1 MSDVFKKF
9 LKLEAASGII
19 LIMAAVLAM
28 ILANSGL
35 ASGYQAFLD
44 TPVQVR
50 IAALDINKP
59 LLLWI
64 NDGFMAIFFLLVGLE
79 VKREML
85 EGALSSRVQATFPAI
100 AAVGG
105 MLAPALIYTFFNY
118 SDEAARAGW
127 AIPAA
132 TDIAFALGV
141 MALLGKRVPV
151 SLKVFLLALAIM
163 DDLGVIIIIAL
174 FYTQQLSLEALAVG
188 ILATLTLLWMNRRG
202 EDRIGLYM
210 LVGLV
215 LWVAVLKSGV
225 HATLA
230 GVVVGF
236 MIPLNGKRY
245 ASPLKHLEHA
255 LHPWSAYLILPL
267 FAFANAGVSLDGI
280 GLSSLLSPVPM
291 GIMLGLFVGK
301 PLGYSPSAG
310 CRSNWALLNCRAG
323 STSSRFLPSAFC
335 VVSVLPCR
343 CSLHRWRSSMADWIT
358 AAIHVSGSWWGPRW
372 RQSSVISP
380 CGCRFPT
387 GKRIKARRGYEKI
400 WVVNDTD
407 ESGCL
412 GRQSGGLQAGC
423 SIGELLCLFER
434 CGRQRAHVGRQAGQ
448 GQVW

>member
-1 MSDVFKKF
+1 MSDVFKRF
-9 LKLEAASGII
+9 LKLESASGII
-19 LIMAAVLAM
+19 LILAALLA
-28 ILANSGL
+28 IGLANSAL
-35 ASGYQAFLD
+35 AQHYQGFLN
-44 TPVQVR
+44 TEVQVR

-105 MLAPALIYTFFNY
+105 MLAPALIYSFFNY
-118 SDEAARAGW
+118 GDEATRAGW

-141 MALLGKRVPV
+141 MALLGKRVPT

-174 FYTQQLSLEALAVG
+174 FYTQQLSLTALAIGVV
-188 ILATLTLLWMNRRG
+188 ATLALLWMNRRG

-230 GVVVGF
+230 GVIVGF

-245 ASPLKHLEHA
+245 ASPLKHLEHV
-255 LHPWSAYLILPL
+255 LHPWSAFLILPL
-267 FAFANAGVSLDGI
+267 FAFANAGVSLEGI
-280 GLSSLLSPVPM
+280 YFSALLNPLPM
-291 GIMLGLFVGK
+291 GIILGLFVGK
-301 PLGYSPSAG
+301 PLGIFTISWLAVKSGIAQLPQGVNFRQIFAVSILCGIGFTMSMFIASLAFEHGGLDYGSYSRLG
-310 CRSNWALLNCRAG
+310 ILAG
-323 STSSRFLPSAFC
+323 STLAAVIGYIALRISLPNREAN
-335 VVSVLPCR
+335 
-343 CSLHRWRSSMADWIT
+343 
-358 AAIHVSGSWWGPRW
+358 
-372 RQSSVISP
+372 QS
-380 CGCRFPT
+380 T
-387 GKRIKARRGYEKI
+387 E
-400 WVVNDTD
+400 
-407 ESGCL
+407 
-412 GRQSGGLQAGC
+412 GL
-423 SIGELLCLFER
+423 
-434 CGRQRAHVGRQAGQ
+434 
-448 GQVW
+448 

>member
-1 MSDVFKKF
+1 MSDVFKRF
-9 LKLEAASGII
+9 LKLESASGII
-19 LIMAAVLAM
+19 LILAALLA
-28 ILANSGL
+28 IGLANSVL
-35 ASGYQAFLD
+35 AQHYQSFLN
-44 TPVQVR
+44 TEVQVR

-105 MLAPALIYTFFNY
+105 MLAPALIYSFFNY
-118 SDEAARAGW
+118 GDEATRAGW

-141 MALLGKRVPV
+141 MALLGKRVPT

-174 FYTQQLSLEALAVG
+174 FYTQQLSLTALAIGVV
-188 ILATLTLLWMNRRG
+188 ATLTLLWMNRRG

-230 GVVVGF
+230 GVIVGF

-245 ASPLKHLEHA
+245 ASPLKHLEHV
-255 LHPWSAYLILPL
+255 LHPWSAFLILPL
-267 FAFANAGVSLDGI
+267 FAFANAGVSLEGI
-280 GLSSLLSPVPM
+280 YFSALLNPLPM
-291 GIMLGLFVGK
+291 GIILGLFVGK
-301 PLGYSPSAG
+301 PLGIFTISWLAVKSGIAQLPQGVNFRQIFAVSILCGIGFTMSMFIASLAFEHGGLDYGSYSRLG
-310 CRSNWALLNCRAG
+310 ILAG
-323 STSSRFLPSAFC
+323 STLAAVIGYIALRLSLPNREAN
-335 VVSVLPCR
+335 
-343 CSLHRWRSSMADWIT
+343 
-358 AAIHVSGSWWGPRW
+358 
-372 RQSSVISP
+372 QS
-380 CGCRFPT
+380 T
-387 GKRIKARRGYEKI
+387 E
-400 WVVNDTD
+400 
-407 ESGCL
+407 
-412 GRQSGGLQAGC
+412 GL
-423 SIGELLCLFER
+423 
-434 CGRQRAHVGRQAGQ
+434 
-448 GQVW
+448 

>member
-1 MSDVFKKF
+1 MSDVFKRF
-9 LKLEAASGII
+9 LKLESASGII
-19 LIMAAVLAM
+19 LILAALVA
-28 ILANSGL
+28 IGLANSAL
-35 ASGYQAFLD
+35 AEHYQSFLN
-44 TPVQVR
+44 TQVQVR

-105 MLAPALIYTFFNY
+105 MLAPALIYAFFNY
-118 SDEAARAGW
+118 EDEVTRAGW

-141 MALLGKRVPV
+141 MALLGKRVPT

-174 FYTQQLSLEALAVG
+174 FYTQQLSLTALAVG
-188 ILATLTLLWMNRRG
+188 IVATLTLLWMNRRG

-230 GVVVGF
+230 GVIVGF
-236 MIPLNGKRY
+236 MIPISGQRY

-280 GLSSLLSPVPM
+280 QLSDLLSPVPM
-291 GIMLGLFVGK
+291 GIILGLFIGK
-301 PLGYSPSAG
+301 PLGIFTISWLSVKLGIAQLPSGVNFKQIFAVSILCGIGFTMSMFIASLAFEHGGLDYGSYSRLG
-310 CRSNWALLNCRAG
+310 ILVG
-323 STSSRFLPSAFC
+323 STLAAVIGFIALRISLPNREAN
-335 VVSVLPCR
+335 
-343 CSLHRWRSSMADWIT
+343 
-358 AAIHVSGSWWGPRW
+358 
-372 RQSSVISP
+372 QS
-380 CGCRFPT
+380 T
-387 GKRIKARRGYEKI
+387 E
-400 WVVNDTD
+400 
-407 ESGCL
+407 
-412 GRQSGGLQAGC
+412 GL
-423 SIGELLCLFER
+423 
-434 CGRQRAHVGRQAGQ
+434 
-448 GQVW
+448 

>member
-1 MSDVFKKF
+1 MSDVFKRF
-9 LKLEAASGII
+9 LKLESASGII
-19 LIMAAVLAM
+19 LILAALLAM
-28 ILANSGL
+28 GLANSAL
-35 ASGYQAFLD
+35 AQHYQSFLN
-44 TPVQVR
+44 TEVQVR

-105 MLAPALIYTFFNY
+105 MLAPALIYSLFNY
-118 SDEAARAGW
+118 GDQATRAGW

-141 MALLGKRVPV
+141 MALLGKRVPT

-174 FYTQQLSLEALAVG
+174 FYTQQLSLTALAIGVV
-188 ILATLTLLWMNRRG
+188 ATLTLLWMNRRG

-245 ASPLKHLEHA
+245 ASPLKHLEHV
-255 LHPWSAYLILPL
+255 LHPWSAFLILPL
-267 FAFANAGVSLDGI
+267 FAFANAGVSLEGI
-280 GLSSLLSPVPM
+280 YLSALLNPLPM
-291 GIMLGLFVGK
+291 GIILGLFVGK
-301 PLGYSPSAG
+301 PLGIFTISWLAVKTGVAQLPQGVNFRQIFAVSILCGIGFTMSMFIASLAFEHGGLDYGSYSRLG
-310 CRSNWALLNCRAG
+310 ILAG
-323 STSSRFLPSAFC
+323 STMAAVTGYIALRMALPNREAN
-335 VVSVLPCR
+335 
-343 CSLHRWRSSMADWIT
+343 
-358 AAIHVSGSWWGPRW
+358 
-372 RQSSVISP
+372 QS
-380 CGCRFPT
+380 T
-387 GKRIKARRGYEKI
+387 E
-400 WVVNDTD
+400 
-407 ESGCL
+407 
-412 GRQSGGLQAGC
+412 GL
-423 SIGELLCLFER
+423 
-434 CGRQRAHVGRQAGQ
+434 
-448 GQVW
+448 

>member
-1 MSDVFKKF
+1 MSGVFKRF
-9 LKLEAASGII
+9 LKLESASGII
-19 LIMAAVLAM
+19 LILAALVA
-28 ILANSGL
+28 IGLANSAL
-35 ASGYQAFLD
+35 AEHYQSFLN
-44 TPVQVR
+44 TQVQVR

-105 MLAPALIYTFFNY
+105 MLAPALIYAFFNY
-118 SDEAARAGW
+118 EDEVTRAGW

-141 MALLGKRVPV
+141 MALLGKRVPT

-174 FYTQQLSLEALAVG
+174 FYTQQLSLTALAVG
-188 ILATLTLLWMNRRG
+188 IVATLTLLWMNRRG

-230 GVVVGF
+230 GVIVGF
-236 MIPLNGKRY
+236 MIPISGKRY
-245 ASPLKHLEHA
+245 ASPLKHLEHV

-280 GLSSLLSPVPM
+280 QLSDLLSPVPM
-291 GIMLGLFVGK
+291 GIILGLFIGK
-301 PLGYSPSAG
+301 PLGIFTISWLSVKLGIAQLPSGVNFKQIFAVSILCGIGFTMSMFIASLAFEHGGLDYGSYSRLG
-310 CRSNWALLNCRAG
+310 ILVG
-323 STSSRFLPSAFC
+323 STLAAVIGFIALRISLPNREAN
-335 VVSVLPCR
+335 
-343 CSLHRWRSSMADWIT
+343 
-358 AAIHVSGSWWGPRW
+358 
-372 RQSSVISP
+372 QS
-380 CGCRFPT
+380 T
-387 GKRIKARRGYEKI
+387 E
-400 WVVNDTD
+400 
-407 ESGCL
+407 
-412 GRQSGGLQAGC
+412 GL
-423 SIGELLCLFER
+423 
-434 CGRQRAHVGRQAGQ
+434 
-448 GQVW
+448 

>member
-1 MSDVFKKF
+1 MSDVFKRF
-9 LKLEAASGII
+9 LKLESASGII
-19 LIMAAVLAM
+19 LILAALLA
-28 ILANSGL
+28 IGLANSAL
-35 ASGYQAFLD
+35 AEHYQSFLN
-44 TPVQVR
+44 TQVQVR

-64 NDGFMAIFFLLVGLE
+64 NDGFMALFFLLVGLE

-105 MLAPALIYTFFNY
+105 MLAPALIYAFFNY
-118 SDEAARAGW
+118 EDEVTRAGW

-141 MALLGKRVPV
+141 MALLGKRVPT

-174 FYTQQLSLEALAVG
+174 FYTQQLSLTALAVG
-188 ILATLTLLWMNRRG
+188 IVATLTLLWMNRRG

-230 GVVVGF
+230 GVIVGF
-236 MIPLNGKRY
+236 MIPISGQRY

-280 GLSSLLSPVPM
+280 QLSDLLSPVPM
-291 GIMLGLFVGK
+291 RIILGLFIGK
-301 PLGYSPSAG
+301 PLGIFTISWLSVKLGIAQLPSGVNFKQIFAVSILCGIGFTMSMFIASLAFEHGGLDYGSYSRLG
-310 CRSNWALLNCRAG
+310 ILVG
-323 STSSRFLPSAFC
+323 STLAAVIGFIALRISLPNREAN
-335 VVSVLPCR
+335 
-343 CSLHRWRSSMADWIT
+343 
-358 AAIHVSGSWWGPRW
+358 
-372 RQSSVISP
+372 QS
-380 CGCRFPT
+380 T
-387 GKRIKARRGYEKI
+387 E
-400 WVVNDTD
+400 
-407 ESGCL
+407 
-412 GRQSGGLQAGC
+412 GL
-423 SIGELLCLFER
+423 
-434 CGRQRAHVGRQAGQ
+434 
-448 GQVW
+448 

>member
-1 MSDVFKKF
+1 MSDVFKRF
-9 LKLEAASGII
+9 LKLESASGII
-19 LIMAAVLAM
+19 LILAALVA
-28 ILANSGL
+28 IGLANSAL
-35 ASGYQAFLD
+35 AEHYQSFLN
-44 TPVQVR
+44 TQVQVR

-105 MLAPALIYTFFNY
+105 MLAPALIYAFFNY
-118 SDEAARAGW
+118 EDEVTRAGW

-141 MALLGKRVPV
+141 MALLGKRVPT

-174 FYTQQLSLEALAVG
+174 FYTQQLSLTALAVG
-188 ILATLTLLWMNRRG
+188 IVATLILLWMNRRG

-230 GVVVGF
+230 GVIVGF

-245 ASPLKHLEHA
+245 ASPLKHLEHV

-280 GLSSLLSPVPM
+280 QLSDLLSPVPM
-291 GIMLGLFVGK
+291 GIILGLFIGK
-301 PLGYSPSAG
+301 PLGIFTISWLSVKLGIAQLPSGVNFKQIFAVSILCGIGFTMSMFIASLAFEHGGLDYGSYSRLG
-310 CRSNWALLNCRAG
+310 ILAG
-323 STSSRFLPSAFC
+323 STLAAVIGFIALRISLPNREAN
-335 VVSVLPCR
+335 
-343 CSLHRWRSSMADWIT
+343 
-358 AAIHVSGSWWGPRW
+358 
-372 RQSSVISP
+372 QS
-380 CGCRFPT
+380 T
-387 GKRIKARRGYEKI
+387 E
-400 WVVNDTD
+400 
-407 ESGCL
+407 
-412 GRQSGGLQAGC
+412 GL
-423 SIGELLCLFER
+423 
-434 CGRQRAHVGRQAGQ
+434 
-448 GQVW
+448 